1 MFLITH
7 QAKYNN
13 TSTHRVCRITRS
25 GHNVIELAICKKHGI
40 GRSGLRPASSIA
52 TIRHFIIYLNF
63 GFVLCQR
70 DDTRQA
76 FLLEPWWV
84 FFFSTE
90 AIWPASQL
98 WGLAQSTI
106 PTTKKSVAEEQAAAF
121 WKARDHMITGE
132 SRDQAVQMYKAI
144 NKHWVP
150 VAALSTFIPPR
161 EK

>member
-13 TSTHRVCRITRS
+13 TSTHRVCRVIKS

-40 GRSGLRPASSIA
+40 GRSDLRPASSIA
-52 TIRHFIIYLNF
+52 TIRHCRIYLNF

-70 DDTRQA
+70 DDTSGQA

-90 AIWPASQL
+90 AIWPAFRL
-98 WGLAQSTI
+98 WGLAQSSI
-106 PTTKKSVAEEQAAAF
+106 PTTKKKCRGRTSSSIL
-121 WKARDHMITGE
+121 KGTRPHDHWRI
-132 SRDQAVQMYKAI
+132 A
-144 NKHWVP
+144 
-150 VAALSTFIPPR
+150 
-161 EK
+161 